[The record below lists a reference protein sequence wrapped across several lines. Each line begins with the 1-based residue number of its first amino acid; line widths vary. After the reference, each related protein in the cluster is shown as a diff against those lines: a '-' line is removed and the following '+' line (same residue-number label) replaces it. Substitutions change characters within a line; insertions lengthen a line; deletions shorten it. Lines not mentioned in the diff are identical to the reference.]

1 MVELGMPTAT
11 RPPREDTNTAAAGPP
26 HLPAGG
32 KWPYLIVIAGSRV
45 GELYKLTHARTVVGR
60 GNAADLRIVDEGIS
74 REHVEILVEGDQV
87 TLHDL
92 GSTNGTF
99 RNGEQ
104 VENCDIADGDKIR
117 IGSTTILKFTYQ
129 DGIDEA
135 YQRDLYRSATRDAA
149 TQALTKGFFLERL
162 EAEVAFALRHGSPL
176 ALIIWDFD
184 GFKQINDRH
193 GHQIGDRVLVATAN
207 AVRES
212 IRREDILARYGG
224 EEFALACRA
233 TNMARAFRLAER
245 LRESIAATTIEAG
258 DATVR
263 VTASF
268 GIAVCPDPGISAAAR
283 LIEAA
288 DAALYRAKSYGKNRT
303 EIANTAR

>member
-1 MVELGMPTAT
+1 MPTVT
-11 RPPREDTNTAAAGPP
+11 RPPEDTNTAAAGRP
-26 HLPAGG
+26 LIASGDR
-32 KWPYLIVIAGSRV
+32 WPYLIVIAGSRV
-45 GELYKLTHARTVVGR
+45 GELHKLTHARTVVGR
-60 GNAADLRIVDEGIS
+60 GASADLRIVDDGIS
-74 REHVEILVEGDQV
+74 REHVEILVEGDRV

-99 RNGEQ
+99 RNGELIEQ
-104 VENCDIADGDKIR
+104 CEIADGDKIL
-117 IGSTTILKFTYQ
+117 IGSTAILKFTYQ

-149 TQALTKGFFLERL
+149 TQALTKGFFVERL

-176 ALIIWDFD
+176 ALILWDFD
-184 GFKQINDRH
+184 AFKAINDRH
-193 GHQIGDRVLVATAN
+193 GQQMGDRVLVATARS
-207 AVRES
+207 VRET

-224 EEFALACRA
+224 EKFALACRA

-245 LRESIAATTIEAG
+245 LRESIAATKVEAG
-258 DATVR
+258 GAAVR

-268 GIAVCPDPGISAAAR
+268 GLAVCPDPGISTAAR

-303 EIANTAR
+303 EIANTAL